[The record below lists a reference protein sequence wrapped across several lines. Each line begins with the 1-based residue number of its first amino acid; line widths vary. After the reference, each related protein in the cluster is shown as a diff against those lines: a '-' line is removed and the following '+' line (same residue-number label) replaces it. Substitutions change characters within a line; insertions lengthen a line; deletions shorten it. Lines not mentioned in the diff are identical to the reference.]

1 MRHVQP
7 AARPGEAGWGKPAIW
22 RDGVSGAET
31 SMAIAAYGVGGH
43 VPYWVMKGAMTN
55 GG

>member
-1 MRHVQP
+1 MRHVRP
-7 AARPGEAGWGKPAIW
+7 VARPGEAGWGKAAIG

-31 SMAIAAYGVGGH
+31 SMPIAAYGVGGH
-43 VPYWVMKGAMTN
+43 VPYWVMKGEMTN